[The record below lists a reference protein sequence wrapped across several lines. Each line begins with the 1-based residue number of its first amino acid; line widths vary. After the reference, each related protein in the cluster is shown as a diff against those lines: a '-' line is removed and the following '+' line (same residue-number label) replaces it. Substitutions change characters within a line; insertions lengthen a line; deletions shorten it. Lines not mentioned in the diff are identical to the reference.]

1 MPEKFDVVVVGLGAF
16 GAATLC
22 HLARRGSKVLGIDR
36 YNPPHTFGSTHG
48 ETRIT
53 RLACG
58 EGAVYT
64 QIVRRSHEL
73 WSAYEAQSGAPMFV
87 QNGLLVIS
95 GPGQRAQAHGKDDF
109 LDETIAIA
117 RRNDVAHEALDA
129 GTLRERFPAL
139 NVGPDERAYFEPGAG
154 YVSPEAAVEVQL
166 RIARQAGAAIHTD
179 ETVERF
185 DPRVGSVEIVTD
197 RGTYAADK
205 LVIAAGP
212 WVPQFV
218 PALAPRLT
226 VRRQVLAWFRIDE
239 AKLSSEHYRPGRFPV
254 FVWQV
259 PREKTMYAFPWT
271 GDGEPSVKIGTEQYD
286 SASTPDTVDRTVGA
300 DEIAA
305 LHRDYVSAFL
315 PGLSGDCIRSAAC
328 LYTCTEDSH
337 FIVDRLPD
345 DPRVT
350 VVSACSG
357 HGFKHSPAI
366 GEAIAELTTQGHTD
380 HVSLEAFRLPR

>member
-1 MPEKFDVVVVGLGAF
+1 MPEKYDVIVVGLGAF

-22 HLARRGSKVLGIDR
+22 HLAGRGGKVLGIDR
-36 YNPPHTFGSTHG
+36 HNPPHTFGSTHG

-53 RLACG
+53 RFACG
-58 EGAVYT
+58 EGADYT
-64 QIVRRSHEL
+64 QFVRRSHAL
-73 WSAYEAQSGAPMFV
+73 WREYEEQSAAPLFV

-95 GPGQRAQAHGKDDF
+95 GPGPRALAHGKENF
-109 LDETIAIA
+109 LDETFGIA
-117 RRNDVAHEALDA
+117 RQNGTAHEALDEA
-129 GTLRERFPAL
+129 ALRARFPAL
-139 NVGPDERAYFEPGAG
+139 NIGADERAYFEPGAG
-154 YVSPEAAVEVQL
+154 YVSPEAAIEVQL

-185 DPRVGSVEIVTD
+185 DPRTGAVEVVTN
-197 RGTYAADK
+197 RATYTADK

-239 AKLSSEHYRPGRFPV
+239 AKLSPEYYRPERFPV

-271 GDGEPSVKIGTEQYD
+271 GDGTPSVKVGTEQYH
-286 SASTPDTVDRTVGA
+286 SASTADTVDRTVGA

-305 LHRDYVSAFL
+305 LYRDYVAAFL
-315 PGLSGDCIRSAAC
+315 PGLSGDCVRSAAC
-328 LYTCTEDSH
+328 PYTCTEDSH
-337 FIVDRLPD
+337 FIIDRLPD

-366 GEAIAELTTQGHTD
+366 GEAIAELTTQGHTS